1 MMRNSSVLLMILIAY
16 SAYSS
21 GVMMSYENNTVLNY
35 TPKEN
40 ISITCTSTGEDTV
53 TWIRDDIVKGK
64 GNYTINAQTP
74 YRKLLEIRNATV
86 FHSGRYYCVSTNDG
100 DNYMWI
106 YLLPE
111 YPAFKN
117 THPGKIYVT
126 SLSHPE
132 EGRWMNEYGDYE

>member
-1 MMRNSSVLLMILIAY
+1 MMRNSFVLLMILIAY

-21 GVMMSYENNTVLNY
+21 GVMMSYENTTVLHY

-40 ISITCTSTGEDTV
+40 ISITCTGTGEDTV
-53 TWIRDDIVKGK
+53 TWIPEDIVK
-64 GNYTINAQTP
+64 GNYTIHAQTP
-74 YRKLLEIRNATV
+74 YRQLLEIRNASV
-86 FHSGRYYCVSTNDG
+86 FHAGTYYCVSTKDSENS
-100 DNYMWI
+100 MWI
-106 YLLPE
+106 DLLPE

-117 THPGKIYVT
+117 THPHRVYVT